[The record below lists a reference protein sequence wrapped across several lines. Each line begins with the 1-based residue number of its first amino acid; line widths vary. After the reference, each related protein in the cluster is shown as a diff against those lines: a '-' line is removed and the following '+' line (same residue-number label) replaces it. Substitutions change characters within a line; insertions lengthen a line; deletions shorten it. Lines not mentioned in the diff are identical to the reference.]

1 MRFVPALVLTV
12 LCCALIGCASNT
24 LPQSASHKSLTQA
37 YQLDSGDELRVTV
50 FEQANL
56 STTYTV
62 DQAGFI
68 TMPLIGVVPARGRT
82 TQQLSG
88 EVAAKLRQGFVR
100 NPDVA
105 IEVATFRPFF
115 IHGEVNNAGQFEYVN
130 GLTAQTAIAIA
141 GGFSPRANRRQVQI
155 SRQINGSIEHGK
167 VDLNTPIRPG
177 DTITVKER
185 LF

>member
-1 MRFVPALVLTV
+1 MRPVLITI
-12 LCCALIGCASNT
+12 LLFTCGLLAGCASNNT
-24 LPQSASHKSLTQA
+24 LQAASHKALTLP
-37 YQLDSGDELRVTV
+37 YQLDSGDELRITV

-56 STTYTV
+56 STNYTV

-68 TMPLIGVVPARGRT
+68 TMPLIGVVAARGRT
-82 TQQLSG
+82 TQQLSSD
-88 EVAAKLRQGFVR
+88 VAAKLRQGFVR
-100 NPDVA
+100 SPDVA

-141 GGFSPRANRRQVQI
+141 GGFSPRANRREVQI
-155 SRQINGSIEHGK
+155 SRQINGTIKHDK

-177 DTITVKER
+177 DTVTVKER